1 MLGKQRRLKNI
12 LINDKAIIVPMDH
25 GLSDGPV
32 LGLVNIEQTIH
43 DVIEGGASSV
53 IVHKGIIKS
62 LKRVPEAGLIM
73 HASGGTSVQQ
83 DTHTKVLVANVQEA
97 IRLGADAIS
106 LHINIGGATNEP
118 AMVQKLSLISEQCD
132 SWNVPL
138 LAMMYPRG
146 KNVVNPF
153 DVKNVALAAR
163 VGAELGA
170 DVVKTLYT
178 GDVESFSK
186 VVEGCPVPIVVAGGP
201 KLDNLR
207 DLLQMVS
214 DVMETGAIGTMI
226 GRNIFQDSRPRVITK
241 AINGIVCHNWSVE
254 KALEVMESEQELNL
268 VEPVKEKVNA

>member
-1 MLGKQRRLKNI
+1 MLGKEKRLKNI

-32 LGLVNIEQTIH
+32 QGLVNIEQTIH
-43 DVIEGGASSV
+43 EVIEGGASSV

-62 LKRVPEAGLIM
+62 LKRVPNAGLIM
-73 HASGGTSVQQ
+73 HASGGTGVQQ

-97 IRLGADAIS
+97 IRLGADGIS
-106 LHINIGGATNEP
+106 LHINIGGAAHEP

-132 SWNVPL
+132 SWNMPL

-146 KNVVNPF
+146 KNITNPF

-170 DVVKTLYT
+170 DIVKTVYT
-178 GDVESFSK
+178 GDVESFTK

-201 KLDNLR
+201 KLDNSQK
-207 DLLQMVS
+207 LLQMVA
-214 DVMETGAIGTMI
+214 DVMEAGAIGTMI
-226 GRNIFQDSRPRVITK
+226 GRNIFQHSQPRVMAK

-254 KALEVMESEQELNL
+254 RAIEVLETEQELQL